1 MKVGFIGVGNI
12 GQPMAKQLL
21 NNGFNVLV
29 NDLDKENTLPLLKA
43 GATWVANPIELVKQ
57 CEFLCTC
64 LPGPI
69 QMEQLILGPDGI
81 LNSMNENT
89 IYIDHTTNS
98 FNTVQ
103 KISSLLSKKGVN
115 MLDAPVSGG
124 VEGAKTRDLTLLVG
138 GESKIVKH
146 SMPILN
152 AIGKTVLHV
161 GDIGTGTIC
170 KLMHNSASL
179 SMMLTMVQC
188 LTTGVKAGVN
198 ASTIVEVFQ
207 KCALGKNFDL
217 QVRLPNTLF
226 KGDFDPRFSLKLA
239 YKDLKLAIEIAD
251 EFDVPFSIPE
261 ICEKEMSQA
270 ISKGLETKDSSI
282 FLTMQEEKAGVKVR
296 TNK

>member
-43 GATWVANPIELVKQ
+43 GATWVANPTELVKQ

-69 QMEQLILGPDGI
+69 QMEQLIIGPDGI
-81 LNSMNENT
+81 LNSMNKNT

-103 KISSLLSKKGVN
+103 KVSNLLSKKGVN

-207 KCALGKNFDL
+207 KCALGRNFDL

-239 YKDLKLAIEIAD
+239 YKDLKLAMEIAD
-251 EFDVPFSIPE
+251 KFNVPFSIPE

-270 ISKGLETKDSSI
+270 ISRGLDMKDSSI
-282 FLTMQEEKAGVKVR
+282 FLTMQEEKAGVEIR
-296 TNK
+296 TN

>member
-21 NNGFNVLV
+21 SNGFNLLV
-29 NDLDKENTLPLLKA
+29 NDIHKENSLSLTNA
-43 GATWVANPIELVKQ
+43 GAIWVDNPEDLAKQ
-57 CEFLCTC
+57 CDFVCTC
-64 LPGPI
+64 LPGPT
-69 QMEQLILGPDGI
+69 QMEQLIIGPNGI

-89 IYIDHTTNS
+89 VYIDHTTNS
-98 FNTVQ
+98 FKTVQ
-103 KISSLLSKKGVN
+103 NINGLLSKKGIH

-138 GESKIVKH
+138 GDQKIVNK

-161 GDIGTGTIC
+161 GNIGTGTIC

-188 LTTGVKAGVN
+188 LTTGVKAGVD

-207 KCALGKNFDL
+207 KCALGRNFDL

-226 KGDFDPRFSLKLA
+226 QGNFDPRFSLKLA
-239 YKDLKLAIEIAD
+239 YKDLKLAMEIAD
-251 EFDVPFSIPE
+251 EFNVPFSIPE

-270 ISKGLETKDSSI
+270 ISRGLDMKDSSI
-282 FLTMQEEKAGVKVR
+282 FLTMQEEKAGVEIR
-296 TNK
+296 TN

>member
-12 GQPMAKQLL
+12 GQPMAQQLL
-21 NNGFNVLV
+21 SNGFNLLV
-29 NDLDKENTLPLLKA
+29 NDIHKENSLSLTNA
-43 GATWVANPIELVKQ
+43 GAIWVDNPEDLAKQ
-57 CEFLCTC
+57 CDFVCTC
-64 LPGPI
+64 LPGPT
-69 QMEQLILGPDGI
+69 QMEQLIIGPNGI

-89 IYIDHTTNS
+89 VYIDHTTNS
-98 FNTVQ
+98 FKTVQ
-103 KISSLLSKKGVN
+103 NINGLLSKKGIH

-138 GESKIVKH
+138 GDQKIVNK

-161 GDIGTGTIC
+161 GNIGTGTIC

-188 LTTGVKAGVN
+188 LTTGVKAGVD

-207 KCALGKNFDL
+207 KCALGRNFDL

-226 KGDFDPRFSLKLA
+226 QGNFDPRFSLKLA
-239 YKDLKLAIEIAD
+239 YKDLKLAMEIAD
-251 EFDVPFSIPE
+251 EFKVPFSIPE
-261 ICEKEMSQA
+261 ICEKEMSEA
-270 ISKGLETKDSSI
+270 ISRGLDTKDSSI
-282 FLTMQEEKAGVKVR
+282 FLTIQEEKAGVEIR
-296 TNK
+296 TTS

>member
-1 MKVGFIGVGNI
+1 MKVGFIGIGNI

-21 NNGFNVLV
+21 NNGFSVLI
-29 NDLDKENTLPLLKA
+29 NDLNKETATPLLKA
-43 GATWVANPIELVKQ
+43 GATWVENPMELVKQ
-57 CEFLCTC
+57 CEFICTC

-69 QMEQLILGPDGI
+69 QMEQLIIGPDGI
-81 LNSMNENT
+81 LNSMKENT
-89 IYIDHTTNS
+89 VYIDHTTNS

-103 KISSLLSKKGVN
+103 KVSTLLSQKGVN

-138 GESKIVKH
+138 GEPKVVKH

-198 ASTIVEVFQ
+198 AATIIEVFQ
-207 KCALGKNFDL
+207 KCALGRNFDL

-239 YKDLKLAIEIAD
+239 YKDLKLAMEIAD
-251 EFDVPFSIPE
+251 EFNVPFSIPE

-270 ISKGLETKDSSI
+270 ISRGLDSKDSSI
-282 FLTMQEEKAGVKVR
+282 FLTMQEEKAGVEIR

>member
-69 QMEQLILGPDGI
+69 QMEQLIIGPDGI

-103 KISSLLSKKGVN
+103 KISSLLSKKRVN

-239 YKDLKLAIEIAD
+239 YKDLKLAMEIAD
-251 EFDVPFSIPE
+251 EFNVPFSIPE

-270 ISKGLETKDSSI
+270 ISRGLDMKDSSI
-282 FLTMQEEKAGVKVR
+282 FLTMQEEKAGVEIR
-296 TNK
+296 TN

>member
-43 GATWVANPIELVKQ
+43 GATWVANPTELVKQ

-69 QMEQLILGPDGI
+69 QMEELIIGSNGI
-81 LNSMNENT
+81 LNSMKENT

-103 KISSLLSKKGVN
+103 KVSNLLSKKGVN

-207 KCALGKNFDL
+207 KCALGRNFDL

-239 YKDLKLAIEIAD
+239 YKDLKLAMEIAD
-251 EFDVPFSIPE
+251 EFNVPFSIPE

-270 ISKGLETKDSSI
+270 ISRGLDMKDSSI
-282 FLTMQEEKAGVKVR
+282 FLTMQEEKAGVEIR

>member
-43 GATWVANPIELVKQ
+43 GATWVANPTELVNQ

-64 LPGPI
+64 LPGPM
-69 QMEQLILGPDGI
+69 QMEELIIGSNGI
-81 LNSMNENT
+81 LNSMKENT

-103 KISSLLSKKGVN
+103 KVSNLLSKKGVN

-188 LTTGVKAGVN
+188 LTTGVKAGV
-198 ASTIVEVFQ
+198 
-207 KCALGKNFDL
+207 KH
-217 QVRLPNTLF
+217 
-226 KGDFDPRFSLKLA
+226 
-239 YKDLKLAIEIAD
+239 
-251 EFDVPFSIPE
+251 
-261 ICEKEMSQA
+261 
-270 ISKGLETKDSSI
+270 
-282 FLTMQEEKAGVKVR
+282 
-296 TNK
+296 

>member
-21 NNGFNVLV
+21 NNGFNILV

-43 GATWVANPIELVKQ
+43 GATWVANPTELVNQ

-64 LPGPI
+64 LPGPM
-69 QMEQLILGPDGI
+69 QMEELIIGSNGI
-81 LNSMNENT
+81 LNSMKENT

-103 KISSLLSKKGVN
+103 KVSNLLSKKGVN

-207 KCALGKNFDL
+207 KCALGRNFDL

-239 YKDLKLAIEIAD
+239 YKDLKLAMEIAD
-251 EFDVPFSIPE
+251 EFNVPFSIPE

-270 ISKGLETKDSSI
+270 ISRGLDMKDSSI
-282 FLTMQEEKAGVKVR
+282 FLTMQEEKAGVEIR

>member
-43 GATWVANPIELVKQ
+43 GATWVANPTELVKQ

-69 QMEQLILGPDGI
+69 QMEQLIIGPDGI
-81 LNSMNENT
+81 LNSMNKNT

-207 KCALGKNFDL
+207 KCALGRNFDL

-239 YKDLKLAIEIAD
+239 YKDLKLAMEIAD
-251 EFDVPFSIPE
+251 KFNVPFSIPE

-270 ISKGLETKDSSI
+270 ISRGLDMKDSSI
-282 FLTMQEEKAGVKVR
+282 FLTMQEEKAGVEIR
-296 TNK
+296 TN

>member
-69 QMEQLILGPDGI
+69 QMEQLIIGPDGI

-103 KISSLLSKKGVN
+103 KISSLLSKKRVN

-239 YKDLKLAIEIAD
+239 YKDLKLAMEIAD
-251 EFDVPFSIPE
+251 EFKVPFSIPE
-261 ICEKEMSQA
+261 ICEKEMSEA
-270 ISKGLETKDSSI
+270 ISRGLDTKDSSI
-282 FLTMQEEKAGVKVR
+282 FLTIQEEKAGVEIR
-296 TNK
+296 TTS

>member
-69 QMEQLILGPDGI
+69 QMEQLIIGPDGI

-239 YKDLKLAIEIAD
+239 YKDLKLAMEIAD
-251 EFDVPFSIPE
+251 KFNVPFSIPE

-270 ISKGLETKDSSI
+270 ISRGLDMKDSSI
-282 FLTMQEEKAGVKVR
+282 FLTMQEEKAGVEIR
-296 TNK
+296 TN

>member
-239 YKDLKLAIEIAD
+239 YKDLKLAMEIAD
-251 EFDVPFSIPE
+251 EFNVPFSIPE

-270 ISKGLETKDSSI
+270 ISRGLDMNDSSI
-282 FLTMQEEKAGVKVR
+282 FLTMQEEKAGVEIR
-296 TNK
+296 TN

>member
-198 ASTIVEVFQ
+198 AATIVEVFQ
-207 KCALGKNFDL
+207 KCALGRNFDL
-217 QVRLPNTLF
+217 QTRLPNTLF

-239 YKDLKLAIEIAD
+239 YKDLKLAMEIAD
-251 EFDVPFSIPE
+251 KFNVPFSIPE

-270 ISKGLETKDSSI
+270 ISRGLDMKDSSI

>member
-1 MKVGFIGVGNI
+1 MKVGFIGIGNI

-21 NNGFNVLV
+21 NNGFSVLI
-29 NDLDKENTLPLLKA
+29 NDLNKETATPLLKA
-43 GATWVANPIELVKQ
+43 GATWVENPMELVKQ
-57 CEFLCTC
+57 CEFICTC

-69 QMEQLILGPDGI
+69 QMEQLIIGPDGI
-81 LNSMNENT
+81 LNSMKENT
-89 IYIDHTTNS
+89 VYIDHTTNS

-103 KISSLLSKKGVN
+103 KVSTLLSQKGVN

-138 GESKIVKH
+138 GEPKVVNH

-198 ASTIVEVFQ
+198 AATIIEVFQ
-207 KCALGKNFDL
+207 KCALGRNFDL

-239 YKDLKLAIEIAD
+239 YKDLKLAMEIAD
-251 EFDVPFSIPE
+251 EFNVPFSIPE

-270 ISKGLETKDSSI
+270 ISRGLDSKDSSI
-282 FLTMQEEKAGVKVR
+282 FLTMQEEKAGVEIR

>member
-1 MKVGFIGVGNI
+1 M
-12 GQPMAKQLL
+12 
-21 NNGFNVLV
+21 
-29 NDLDKENTLPLLKA
+29 
-43 GATWVANPIELVKQ
+43 
-57 CEFLCTC
+57 
-64 LPGPI
+64 
-69 QMEQLILGPDGI
+69 QMEELIIGSNGM
-81 LNSMNENT
+81 LNSMKENT

-103 KISSLLSKKGVN
+103 KVSNLLSKKGVN

-207 KCALGKNFDL
+207 KCALGRNFDL

-239 YKDLKLAIEIAD
+239 YKDLKLAMEIAD
-251 EFDVPFSIPE
+251 KFNVPFSIPE

-270 ISKGLETKDSSI
+270 ISRGLDMKDSSI
-282 FLTMQEEKAGVKVR
+282 FLTMQEEKAGVEIR

>member
-21 NNGFNVLV
+21 NNGLNVLV

-239 YKDLKLAIEIAD
+239 YKDLKLAMEIAD
-251 EFDVPFSIPE
+251 KFNVPFSIPE

-270 ISKGLETKDSSI
+270 ISRGLDMKDSSI
-282 FLTMQEEKAGVKVR
+282 FLTMQEEKAGVEIR
-296 TNK
+296 TN

>member
-21 NNGFNVLV
+21 SNGFNLLV
-29 NDLDKENTLPLLKA
+29 NDIHKENSLSLTNA
-43 GATWVANPIELVKQ
+43 GAIWVDNPEDLAKQ
-57 CEFLCTC
+57 CDFVCTC
-64 LPGPI
+64 LPGPT
-69 QMEQLILGPDGI
+69 QMEQLIIGPNGI

-89 IYIDHTTNS
+89 VYIDHTTNS
-98 FNTVQ
+98 FKTVQ
-103 KISSLLSKKGVN
+103 NINGLLSKKGIH

-138 GESKIVKH
+138 GDQKIVNK

-161 GDIGTGTIC
+161 GNIGTGTIC

-188 LTTGVKAGVN
+188 LTTGVKAGVD

-207 KCALGKNFDL
+207 KCALGRNFDL

-226 KGDFDPRFSLKLA
+226 QGNFDPRFSLKLA
-239 YKDLKLAIEIAD
+239 YKDLKLAMEIAD
-251 EFDVPFSIPE
+251 EFKVPFSIPE
-261 ICEKEMSQA
+261 ICEKEMSEA
-270 ISKGLETKDSSI
+270 ISRGLDAKDSSI
-282 FLTMQEEKAGVKVR
+282 FLTIQEEKAGVEIR
-296 TNK
+296 TTS

>member
-43 GATWVANPIELVKQ
+43 GATWVANPTELVNQ

-64 LPGPI
+64 LPGPM
-69 QMEQLILGPDGI
+69 QMEELIIGSNGI
-81 LNSMNENT
+81 LNSMKENT

-103 KISSLLSKKGVN
+103 KVSNLLSKKGVN

-207 KCALGKNFDL
+207 KCALGRNFDL

-239 YKDLKLAIEIAD
+239 YKDLKLAMEIAD
-251 EFDVPFSIPE
+251 EFNVPFSIPE

-270 ISKGLETKDSSI
+270 ISRGLDMKDSSI
-282 FLTMQEEKAGVKVR
+282 FLTMQEEKAGVEIR

>member
-21 NNGFNVLV
+21 SNGFNLLV
-29 NDLDKENTLPLLKA
+29 NDIHKENSLSLTNA
-43 GATWVANPIELVKQ
+43 GAIWVDNPEDLAKQ
-57 CEFLCTC
+57 CDFVCTC
-64 LPGPI
+64 LPGPT
-69 QMEQLILGPDGI
+69 QMEQLIIGPNGI

-89 IYIDHTTNS
+89 VYIDHTTNS
-98 FNTVQ
+98 LETIQ
-103 KISSLLSKKGVN
+103 KVNALLSKKGVS

-138 GESKIVKH
+138 GDQKIVNK

-161 GDIGTGTIC
+161 GNIGTGTIC

-188 LTTGVKAGVN
+188 LTTGVKAGVD

-207 KCALGKNFDL
+207 KCALGRNFDL

-226 KGDFDPRFSLKLA
+226 QGNFDPRFSLKLA
-239 YKDLKLAIEIAD
+239 YKDLKLAMEIAD
-251 EFDVPFSIPE
+251 EFKVPFSIPE
-261 ICEKEMSQA
+261 ICEKEMSEA
-270 ISKGLETKDSSI
+270 ISRGLDTKDSSI
-282 FLTMQEEKAGVKVR
+282 FLTIQEEKAGVEIR
-296 TNK
+296 TTS

>member
-43 GATWVANPIELVKQ
+43 GATWVANPTELVNQ

-69 QMEQLILGPDGI
+69 QMEQLIIGPDGI
-81 LNSMNENT
+81 LNSMKENT
-89 IYIDHTTNS
+89 VYIDHTTNS

-103 KISSLLSKKGVN
+103 KVSTLLSQKGVN

-239 YKDLKLAIEIAD
+239 YKDLKLAMEIAD
-251 EFDVPFSIPE
+251 EFNVPFSIPE

-270 ISKGLETKDSSI
+270 ISRGLDSKDSSI
-282 FLTMQEEKAGVKVR
+282 FLTMQEEKAGVEIR

>member
-1 MKVGFIGVGNI
+1 MAQRVMQSGFDLVVFDTDDLATSEFEGT
-12 GQPMAKQLL
+12 
-21 NNGFNVLV
+21 NVSV
-29 NDLDKENTLPLLKA
+29 ATSLD
-43 GATWVANPIELVKQ
+43 ELVVE
-57 CEFLCTC
+57 CNIICLC
-64 LPGPI
+64 LPGPDE
-69 QMEQLILGPDGI
+69 MEKVMFGKGGVEINIRPGTLV
-81 LNSMNENT
+81 
-89 IYIDHTTNS
+89 IDHTTNS
-98 FNTVQ
+98 PTLVRQ
-103 KISSLLSKKGVN
+103 VEKRLKLRKAAMI
-115 MLDAPVSGG
+115 DAPVSGG

-239 YKDLKLAIEIAD
+239 YKDLKLAMEIAD
-251 EFDVPFSIPE
+251 KFNVPFSIPE

-270 ISKGLETKDSSI
+270 ISRGLDMKDSSI
-282 FLTMQEEKAGVKVR
+282 FLTMQEEKAGVEIR
-296 TNK
+296 TN

>member
-43 GATWVANPIELVKQ
+43 GAIWVANPIELVKQ

-239 YKDLKLAIEIAD
+239 YKDLKLAMEIAD
-251 EFDVPFSIPE
+251 KFNVPFSIPE

-270 ISKGLETKDSSI
+270 ISRGLDMKDSSI
-282 FLTMQEEKAGVKVR
+282 FLTMQEEKAGVEIR
-296 TNK
+296 TN

>member
-12 GQPMAKQLL
+12 GPPMAKQLL

-43 GATWVANPIELVKQ
+43 GATWVANPIELIKQ

-69 QMEQLILGPDGI
+69 QMEQLIIGPDGI
-81 LNSMNENT
+81 LNSMNKNT

-239 YKDLKLAIEIAD
+239 YKDLKLAMEIAD
-251 EFDVPFSIPE
+251 KFNVPFSIPE

-270 ISKGLETKDSSI
+270 ISRGLDMKDSSI
-282 FLTMQEEKAGVKVR
+282 FLTMQEEKAGVEIR
-296 TNK
+296 TN

>member
-1 MKVGFIGVGNI
+1 MKVGFIGIGNI

-21 NNGFNVLV
+21 NNGFSVLI
-29 NDLDKENTLPLLKA
+29 NDLNKETATPLLKA
-43 GATWVANPIELVKQ
+43 GATWVENPMELVKQ
-57 CEFLCTC
+57 CEFICTC

-69 QMEQLILGPDGI
+69 QMEQLIIGPDGI
-81 LNSMNENT
+81 LNSMKENT
-89 IYIDHTTNS
+89 VYIDHTTNS

-103 KISSLLSKKGVN
+103 KVSTLLSQKGVN

-138 GESKIVKH
+138 GEPKVVNR

-198 ASTIVEVFQ
+198 AATIIEVFQ
-207 KCALGKNFDL
+207 KCALGRNFDL

-239 YKDLKLAIEIAD
+239 YKDLKLAMEIAD
-251 EFDVPFSIPE
+251 EFNVPFSIPE

-270 ISKGLETKDSSI
+270 ISRGLDSKDSSI
-282 FLTMQEEKAGVKVR
+282 Y
-296 TNK
+296 

>member
-239 YKDLKLAIEIAD
+239 YKDLKLAMEIAD
-251 EFDVPFSIPE
+251 KFNVPFSIPE

-270 ISKGLETKDSSI
+270 ISRGLDMKDSSI
-282 FLTMQEEKAGVKVR
+282 FLTMQEEKAGVEIR
-296 TNK
+296 TN

>member
-29 NDLDKENTLPLLKA
+29 NDLDKKNTLPLLKA

-69 QMEQLILGPDGI
+69 QMEQLIIGPDGI
-81 LNSMNENT
+81 LNSMNKNT

-239 YKDLKLAIEIAD
+239 YKDLKLAMEIAD
-251 EFDVPFSIPE
+251 KFNVPFSIPE

-270 ISKGLETKDSSI
+270 ISRGLDMKDSSI
-282 FLTMQEEKAGVKVR
+282 FLTMQEEKAGVEIR
-296 TNK
+296 TN

>member
-43 GATWVANPIELVKQ
+43 GATWVANPTELVKQ

-64 LPGPI
+64 LPGPM
-69 QMEQLILGPDGI
+69 QMEELIIGSNGI
-81 LNSMNENT
+81 LNSMKENT

-103 KISSLLSKKGVN
+103 KVSNLLSKKGVN

-239 YKDLKLAIEIAD
+239 YKDLKLAMEIAD
-251 EFDVPFSIPE
+251 EFNVPFSIPE

-270 ISKGLETKDSSI
+270 ISRGLDMKDSSI
-282 FLTMQEEKAGVKVR
+282 FLTMQEEKAGVEIR

>member
-43 GATWVANPIELVKQ
+43 GATWVANPTELVNQ

-64 LPGPI
+64 LPGPM
-69 QMEQLILGPDGI
+69 QMEELIIGSNGM
-81 LNSMNENT
+81 LNSMKENT

-103 KISSLLSKKGVN
+103 KVSNLLSKKGVN

-207 KCALGKNFDL
+207 KCALGRNFDL

-239 YKDLKLAIEIAD
+239 YKDLKLAMEIAD
-251 EFDVPFSIPE
+251 EFNVPFSIPE

-270 ISKGLETKDSSI
+270 ISRGLDMKDSSI
-282 FLTMQEEKAGVKVR
+282 FLTMQEEKAGVEIR

>member
-69 QMEQLILGPDGI
+69 QMEQLIIGPDGI
-81 LNSMNENT
+81 LNSMNKNT

-239 YKDLKLAIEIAD
+239 YKDLKLAMEIAD
-251 EFDVPFSIPE
+251 KFNVPFSIPE

-270 ISKGLETKDSSI
+270 ISRGLDSKDSSI
-282 FLTMQEEKAGVKVR
+282 FLTMQEEKAGVEIR
-296 TNK
+296 TN

>member
-21 NNGFNVLV
+21 SNGFNLLV
-29 NDLDKENTLPLLKA
+29 NDIHKENSLSLTNA
-43 GATWVANPIELVKQ
+43 GAIWVDNPEYLAKQ
-57 CEFLCTC
+57 CDFVCTC
-64 LPGPI
+64 LPGPT
-69 QMEQLILGPDGI
+69 QMEQLIIGPNGI

-89 IYIDHTTNS
+89 VYIDHTTNS
-98 FNTVQ
+98 FKTVQ
-103 KISSLLSKKGVN
+103 NINGLLSKKGIH

-138 GESKIVKH
+138 GDQKIVNK

-161 GDIGTGTIC
+161 GNIGTGTIC

-188 LTTGVKAGVN
+188 LTTGVKAGVD

-207 KCALGKNFDL
+207 KCALGRNFDL

-226 KGDFDPRFSLKLA
+226 QGNFDPRFSLKLA
-239 YKDLKLAIEIAD
+239 YKDLKLAMEIAD
-251 EFDVPFSIPE
+251 EFKVPFSIPE
-261 ICEKEMSQA
+261 ICEKEMSEA
-270 ISKGLETKDSSI
+270 ISRGLDTKDSSI
-282 FLTMQEEKAGVKVR
+282 FLTIQEEKAGVEIR
-296 TNK
+296 TTS

>member
-69 QMEQLILGPDGI
+69 QMEQLIIGPDGI

-103 KISSLLSKKGVN
+103 KVSNLLSKKGVN

-207 KCALGKNFDL
+207 KCALGRNFDL

-239 YKDLKLAIEIAD
+239 YKDLKLAMEIAD
-251 EFDVPFSIPE
+251 EFNVPFSIPE

-270 ISKGLETKDSSI
+270 ISRGLDMKDSSI
-282 FLTMQEEKAGVKVR
+282 FLTMQEEKAGVEIR
-296 TNK
+296 TN

>member
-239 YKDLKLAIEIAD
+239 YKDLKLAMEIAD
-251 EFDVPFSIPE
+251 EFNVPFSIPE

-270 ISKGLETKDSSI
+270 ISRGLDMKDSSI
-282 FLTMQEEKAGVKVR
+282 FLTMQEEKAGVEIR
-296 TNK
+296 TN

>member
-21 NNGFNVLV
+21 SNGFNLLV
-29 NDLDKENTLPLLKA
+29 NDIHKENSLSLTNA
-43 GATWVANPIELVKQ
+43 GAIWVDNPEDLAKQ
-57 CEFLCTC
+57 CDFVCTC
-64 LPGPI
+64 LPGPT
-69 QMEQLILGPDGI
+69 QMEQLIIGPNGI

-89 IYIDHTTNS
+89 VYIDHTTNS
-98 FNTVQ
+98 FKTVQ
-103 KISSLLSKKGVN
+103 NINGLLSKKGIH

-138 GESKIVKH
+138 GDQKIVNK

-161 GDIGTGTIC
+161 GNIGTGTIC

-188 LTTGVKAGVN
+188 LTTGVKAGVD

-207 KCALGKNFDL
+207 KCALGRNFDL

-226 KGDFDPRFSLKLA
+226 QGNFDPRFSLKLA
-239 YKDLKLAIEIAD
+239 YKDLKLAMEIAD
-251 EFDVPFSIPE
+251 EFKVPFSIPE
-261 ICEKEMSQA
+261 ICEKEMSEA
-270 ISKGLETKDSSI
+270 ISRGLDTKDSSI
-282 FLTMQEEKAGVKVR
+282 FLTIQEEKAGVEIR
-296 TNK
+296 TTS

>member
-1 MKVGFIGVGNI
+1 MKVGFIGLGNI
-12 GQPMAKQLL
+12 GQPIAKQLVK
-21 NNGFNVLV
+21 NGFNVLV
-29 NDLDKENTLPLLKA
+29 NDLNKQTATPLLNA
-43 GATWVANPIELVKQ
+43 GATWVETPTILAKQ

-64 LPGPI
+64 LPGPN
-69 QMEQLILGPDGI
+69 QMEQLIIGQNGI
-81 LNSMNENT
+81 LNSMQENSV
-89 IYIDHTTNS
+89 YIDHTTNS
-98 FNTVQ
+98 YNTVQ
-103 KISSLLSKKGVN
+103 KVSNLLSKKGIH

-138 GESKIVKH
+138 GDAKTVKN
-146 SMPILN
+146 SIPILN

-198 ASTIVEVFQ
+198 AATIVEVFQ
-207 KCALGKNFDL
+207 KCALGRNFDL
-217 QVRLPNTLF
+217 QTRLPNTLF